1 MNIKEAS
8 EKTGVS
14 SAAIR
19 YYEKESLIPSIDR
32 TAVGNRDIDDRI
44 IRRIRFVTQMR
55 SAGMSIE
62 SLRRYIALFDAQ
74 EDNTKEQKSL
84 LKEQLGVME
93 EKRDDLQAAIDHL
106 NYKLNHFYDHMEA
119 TEEELRELERQHA
132 DKVAQEPTEDSDESN
147 NAY

>member
-19 YYEKESLIPSIDR
+19 YYEKESLIPAIDR
-32 TAVGNRDIDDRI
+32 TPVGNRDIDDRI

-55 SAGMSIE
+55 AAGMSIE
-62 SLRRYIALFDAQ
+62 NLRRYIELFDAQ
-74 EDNTKEQKSL
+74 EDNTKEQKAL
-84 LKEQLGVME
+84 LQEQLAVME

-106 NYKLNHFYDHMEA
+106 NYKLKHFYDHMEA
-119 TEEELRELERQHA
+119 TEEELRQLEKEHA
-132 DKVAQEPTEDSDESN
+132 NRTAQKDETPEGF
-147 NAY
+147 

>member
-19 YYEKESLIPSIDR
+19 YYEKESLIPAIDR
-32 TAVGNRDIDDRI
+32 TPVGNRDIDDRI

-55 SAGMSIE
+55 AAGMSIE
-62 SLRRYIALFDAQ
+62 SLRRYIELFDAQ
-74 EDNTKEQKSL
+74 EDNTKEQKAL
-84 LKEQLGVME
+84 LKEQLAVME

-119 TEEELRELERQHA
+119 TEAELRALEKEHV
-132 DKVAQEPTEDSDESN
+132 DKVDHQEETPDDGV
-147 NAY
+147 Y

>member
-8 EKTGVS
+8 EQTGVS

-32 TAVGNRDIDDRI
+32 TEVGNRDIDARI
-44 IRRIRFVTQMR
+44 LRRIRFVTQMR

-62 SLRRYIALFDAQ
+62 SLRRYIQLFDAQ
-74 EDNTKEQKSL
+74 EDNTKEQKAIL
-84 LKEQLGVME
+84 TKQLTVME

-106 NYKLNHFYDHMEA
+106 NYKLNHYDDHMVT
-119 TEEELRELERQHA
+119 TENELRELERQHQA
-132 DKVAQEPTEDSDESN
+132 KVDSED
-147 NAY
+147 

>member
-19 YYEKESLIPSIDR
+19 YYEKESLILAIDR
-32 TAVGNRDIDDRI
+32 TEVGNRDIDDRI

-55 SAGMSIE
+55 AAGMSIE
-62 SLRRYIALFDAQ
+62 NLRRYIELFDAQ
-74 EDNTKEQKSL
+74 EDNTKEQKAL
-84 LKEQLGVME
+84 LKEQLEVME

-106 NYKLNHFYDHMEA
+106 NYNSITSTTTWRPRKRSSASWRNS
-119 TEEELRELERQHA
+119 TQ
-132 DKVAQEPTEDSDESN
+132 KS
-147 NAY
+147 

>member
-19 YYEKESLIPSIDR
+19 YYEKESLISAIDR
-32 TAVGNRDIDDRI
+32 TEVGNRDIDDRI

-55 SAGMSIE
+55 AAGMSIE
-62 SLRRYIALFDAQ
+62 NLRRYIELFDAQ
-74 EDNTKEQKSL
+74 EDNTKEQKAL
-84 LKEQLGVME
+84 LQEQLAVME

-106 NYKLNHFYDHMEA
+106 NYKLNHFYDHMET
-119 TEEELRELERQHA
+119 TEAELRQLEKQHA
-132 DKVAQEPTEDSDESN
+132 EKLESTEQADDELK
-147 NAY
+147 

>member
-19 YYEKESLIPSIDR
+19 YYEKESLIPAIDR
-32 TAVGNRDIDDRI
+32 TEVGNRDIDDRI
-44 IRRIRFVTQMR
+44 IRRIRFVTQMLA
-55 SAGMSIE
+55 AGMSIE
-62 SLRRYIALFDAQ
+62 NLRRYIELFDAQ
-74 EDNTKEQKSL
+74 EDNTKEQKAL
-84 LKEQLGVME
+84 LQEQLEVME

-119 TEEELRELERQHA
+119 TEEELRQLEKQHA
-132 DKVAQEPTEDSDESN
+132 EKLESTEPADDELK
-147 NAY
+147 

>member
-19 YYEKESLIPSIDR
+19 YYEKESLIPAIDR
-32 TAVGNRDIDDRI
+32 TEVGNRDIDDRI

-62 SLRRYIALFDAQ
+62 NLRRYIELFDAQ
-74 EDNTKEQKSL
+74 EDNTKEQKAL
-84 LKEQLGVME
+84 LKEQLEVME

-119 TEEELRELERQHA
+119 TEEELRQLEKQHA
-132 DKVAQEPTEDSDESN
+132 EKLESTEPADDELK
-147 NAY
+147 

>member
-32 TAVGNRDIDDRI
+32 TEVGNRDIDDRI

-55 SAGMSIE
+55 AAGMSIE
-62 SLRRYIALFDAQ
+62 NLRRYIELFDAQ
-74 EDNTKEQKSL
+74 EDNTKEQKAL
-84 LKEQLGVME
+84 LKEQLEVME

-119 TEEELRELERQHA
+119 TEEELRQLEKQHA
-132 DKVAQEPTEDSDESN
+132 EKLNSAESGDIK
-147 NAY
+147 